1 MALNTSGVLSI
12 GGTTVGESIN
22 LELGKAQNAT
32 SGLGDT
38 DLRDLAGVPTGGIK
52 MDDFYGASAG
62 PTLTLF
68 ASDSVSYPTR
78 NSACLNGLAEGGY
91 YHNGT
96 GALPA
101 VNDTVYTN
109 AAGTITLSSGN
120 RKAEAGAVS
129 IAYTTN
135 TSGVVTN
142 VATCSK

>member
-38 DLRDLAGVPTGGIK
+38 DLRDLAGVASGTIS
-52 MDDFYGASAG
+52 MNDFYGASAG
-62 PTLTLF
+62 PTAFSSSFTSF
-68 ASDSVSYPTR
+68 STR
-78 NSACLNGLAEGGY
+78 SQACKNTTSPITTY

-101 VNDTVYTN
+101 VNDFVYTN
-109 AAGTITLSSGN
+109 AAGTVTIGAGN
-120 RKAEAGAVS
+120 RKATSGSTS

-135 TSGVVTN
+135 SSGKVTAKTN
-142 VATCSK
+142 CL

>member
-38 DLRDLAGVPTGGIK
+38 DLRDLAGVASGTIS
-52 MDDFYGASAG
+52 MNDFYGASAG
-62 PTLTLF
+62 PTAFSSSFT
-68 ASDSVSYPTR
+68 SYGTR
-78 NSACLNGLAEGGY
+78 SQACKNGIGNTTY

-96 GALPA
+96 GLLPA
-101 VNDTVYTN
+101 VNDFVYTN
-109 AAGTITLSSGN
+109 AAGTVKIGAGN
-120 RKAEAGAVS
+120 RKAVIEVGS

-135 TSGVVTN
+135 SNGKVTAITN
-142 VATCSK
+142 CL

>member
-38 DLRDLAGVPTGGIK
+38 DLRNLAGVPTGAIK

-62 PTLTLF
+62 PTAFSSSST
-68 ASDSVSYPTR
+68 SYSTG
-78 NSACLNGLAEGGY
+78 SGACKNGIINTTY

-101 VNDTVYTN
+101 VNDFVYTN
-109 AAGTITLSSGN
+109 AAGTVTIGAGN
-120 RKAEAGAVS
+120 RKATSGSTS
-129 IAYTTN
+129 IAYTTG
-135 TSGVVTN
+135 TSGKVTAITN
-142 VATCSK
+142 CI

>member
-38 DLRDLAGVPTGGIK
+38 DLRDLAGVASGTIS
-52 MDDFYGASAG
+52 MNDFYGASAG
-62 PTLTLF
+62 PTAFT
-68 ASDSVSYPTR
+68 SGITSYSTR
-78 NSACLNGLAEGGY
+78 SAACKNLSSITTY

-101 VNDTVYTN
+101 VNDFVYTN
-109 AAGTITLSSGN
+109 AAGTVTIGAGN
-120 RKAEAGAVS
+120 RKATSGSTS
-129 IAYTTN
+129 IAYTT
-135 TSGVVTN
+135 TSNGKVT
-142 VATCSK
+142 AIRSCD